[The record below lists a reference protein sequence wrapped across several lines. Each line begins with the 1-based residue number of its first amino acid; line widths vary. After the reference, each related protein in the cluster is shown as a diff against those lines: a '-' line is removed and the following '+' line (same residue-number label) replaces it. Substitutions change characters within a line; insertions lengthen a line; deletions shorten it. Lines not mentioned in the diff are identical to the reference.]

1 MRTEVGVPR
10 CVPVEKTARRA
21 TTDASCGSSTRGFLS
36 ERSKEGEGTLTH
48 IGTARYERHVLLT
61 SRTGTW
67 PAFAAS
73 RI

>member
-1 MRTEVGVPR
+1 MNTGIA
-10 CVPVEKTARRA
+10 C
-21 TTDASCGSSTRGFLS
+21 
-36 ERSKEGEGTLTH
+36 
-48 IGTARYERHVLLT
+48 YERERQRMVDVLLT